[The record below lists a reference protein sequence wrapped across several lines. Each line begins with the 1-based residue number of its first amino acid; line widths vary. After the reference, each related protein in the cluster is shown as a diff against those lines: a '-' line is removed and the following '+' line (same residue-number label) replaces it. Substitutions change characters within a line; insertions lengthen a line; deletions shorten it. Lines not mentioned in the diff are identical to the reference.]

1 MSQGDTDAYIHHRLD
16 VAGSPQG
23 KSPVRFGP
31 DAVREVYKY
40 SQGTPRLINA
50 IGDKALLA
58 GYVYQ
63 KQLIDRRLVRI
74 AAAELKETG

>member
-1 MSQGDTDAYIHHRLD
+1 MAVASEDSDAP
-16 VAGSPQG
+16 V
-23 KSPVRFGP
+23 VRF
-31 DAVREVYKY
+31 DEEAVGEIFRY

-63 KQLIDRRLVRI
+63 TGVIDRRLARL
-74 AAAELKETG
+74 AASELELVKE